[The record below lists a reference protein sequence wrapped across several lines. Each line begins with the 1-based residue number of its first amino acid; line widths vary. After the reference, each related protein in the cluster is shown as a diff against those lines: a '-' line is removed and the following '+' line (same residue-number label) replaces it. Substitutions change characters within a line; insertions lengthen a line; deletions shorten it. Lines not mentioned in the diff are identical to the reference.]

1 MNLEKK
7 KILMNAF
14 LSVQF
19 SYCPL
24 TWMFHRRKFNNK
36 INRMHEQCL
45 RMVYHENTSSYEEL
59 LKIDNSVSVHHRN
72 IQILASCVNS
82 E

>member
-1 MNLEKK
+1 
-7 KILMNAF
+7 
-14 LSVQF
+14 
-19 SYCPL
+19 
-24 TWMFHRRKFNNK
+24 
-36 INRMHEQCL
+36 MHEQCL

-82 E
+82 EWTFTWYNEGCLSLEW